1 MNWLK
6 LIMMLVSLVLEIV
19 RYLERRELIKQ
30 VEASQLEALLERANE
45 VAQEAINARAVSA
58 ADTSDESLFSDP
70 NNRANW
76 PGNIDSD
83 TDADRSSDKKNGV

>member
-6 LIMMLVSLVLEIV
+6 LIMMLVSLVLEVV

-30 VEASQLEALLERANE
+30 VEGAQLQALLERANAI
-45 VAQEAINARAVSA
+45 AQEAIDARASSR
-58 ADTSDESLFSDP
+58 ADTSDDSLLSDK

-76 PGNIDSD
+76 IGNLDGDTDSD
-83 TDADRSSDKKNGV
+83 RSGDKKNGV